1 MYLFEKIR
9 SKSFDWNEFVNV
21 TSIGKPF
28 QQRKRALQY
37 AEENG
42 LLKLGEGSSRR
53 VFMLTPK
60 LALKIAMDDDGRSQN
75 KKEDVVY
82 NKTHSPVIT
91 KVFKN
96 SDDYTWIVSELVRPV
111 KSDNEFYDLTGINI
125 NDIRCVLF
133 IATPQSKDVYAS
145 SYNASM
151 KLKIKQSHYDLL
163 ENDFVKDLIDLVK
176 KTKIAVYDIDR
187 IQQYGVTTDQR
198 VVLLDFGI

>member
-1 MYLFEKIR
+1 VYLFEKIR